1 MGSGVRAFRHMEALR
16 SSIEALRANKFRA
29 FLTGLGLVIGN
40 ASVILVVTISLTSRD
55 YIIDQIQRIGSNLI
69 YANYEAGNNG
79 SIAAADAD
87 YVKESDVDAVRDKL
101 GSRIVAVTGVM
112 NSWDRLRVDGHDEDV
127 NIIGTDEYYSKVR
140 NLDLL
145 AGRFF
150 DAGDVRDRHPVAL
163 LMEKL
168 ARKLFRGQA
177 AAVGQTIRLHGLQF
191 SVIGTFR
198 ERVSSLGL
206 SELTGDNVLIPV
218 TKLKYFAQIERID
231 PMYVQARSATDVDAL
246 TAEIQSIL
254 EGRHRPGARYSV
266 QNLTEILA
274 TAKNIAAALTA
285 VLVMVSAIALII
297 SGIGIMN
304 IMLVTVTERTRE
316 IGLRMAVGAARRDVM
331 EQFLAEAVLISV
343 GGGLAGILI
352 GTAIPLSVQ
361 FFTDEIAIPISP
373 LSIAVAFSV
382 SLMVGLV
389 FGLLPASRAARL
401 NPTEALR
408 YE

>member
-1 MGSGVRAFRHMEALR
+1 M
-16 SSIEALRANKFRA
+16 EALRANKFRA

-79 SIAAADAD
+79 SFAAANAD

-150 DAGDVRDRHPVAL
+150 DADDVRERHPVAL

-168 ARKLFRGQA
+168 ARKLFGGQA
-177 AAVGQTIRLHGLQF
+177 AAIGQTIRLHGLQF

-206 SELTGDNVLIPV
+206 SELTGDNVLIPI

-316 IGLRMAVGAARRDVM
+316 IGLRMAVGAARRDVL

-382 SLMVGLV
+382 SLIVGLV